1 MATHLKTVY
10 CEEKKIKLGAGR
22 ALTAVAK
29 VAFKVV
35 VRVLGDR
42 AAQNVE
48 VNLEGRVPSMRSIAS
63 INAEAEAAT
72 IGDRDVLADA
82 PEMPLRDIRNLQRV
96 PTLLEMHRD
105 VLVRAARE
113 QVGAAA
119 GEQDGLCRVDWVK
132 LVWAEVATA
141 GGPIAFTA
149 ARVTMDVGLLA
160 HLARACCEGTDQ
172 AHERDKFL
180 LGLRDGS
187 IPDDCAARVWA
198 QDNKCFAG
206 VMRTIKYPDG
216 TRVDIRVRDL
226 RFQLVQHLHDLWR
239 RGYLQKNFGKCT
251 LKVSCW
257 RDGTAILKKS
267 VFGEIMRLQ
276 NDSKAFSKDGES
288 GRQGVTRLLVTQFSM
303 HQPESK
309 TAHKA
314 VGYVVGLMLERLIE
328 PITILDDAGA
338 VVGEVRIIIDAL
350 TGDNH
355 ALQGGLGH
363 NQAGNHVCVFGH
375 HIRGGW
381 PDIVA
386 MLAALRKTAASMQQR
401 FFANGET
408 LAFAVGGEIA
418 MFGGGC
424 GADAGCDVGLS
435 TMQAATDAN
444 LHERSGVIKR
454 LLLAFVDR
462 MSKKDKELL
471 YDNFVDKLGRQGWSQ
486 YMDGKDWLNLLLA
499 HEEALD
505 YKVECLHLWYY
516 VREIVLICCHDDPE
530 DVAGGRRA
538 LVLALHANCMALG
551 LVLMDL
557 SRRSAVGAEEDL
569 NVLEYDVQN
578 LYLHHFVADLAQ
590 LYETQDFKLMNAQ
603 DLGNYLGQAKEIV
616 RNLTNRKDAISFT
629 IIVMSKYRASNPIG
643 DVVLPAKLVQKHAG
657 LVKAY
662 FELRIIPARWSESE
676 SVGYS
681 AVKDWNFCECGDL
694 IFRITG
700 EPQPPLAQRLGVWT
714 SVSTPKGKVA
724 FKSCDRPTDDELR
737 DHYLLGD
744 DAWFTSHLE
753 VVLKRILFDYKLPQA
768 GNKA

>member
-1 MATHLKTVY
+1 
-10 CEEKKIKLGAGR
+10 
-22 ALTAVAK
+22 
-29 VAFKVV
+29 
-35 VRVLGDR
+35 
-42 AAQNVE
+42 
-48 VNLEGRVPSMRSIAS
+48 
-63 INAEAEAAT
+63 
-72 IGDRDVLADA
+72 
-82 PEMPLRDIRNLQRV
+82 
-96 PTLLEMHRD
+96 
-105 VLVRAARE
+105 
-113 QVGAAA
+113 
-119 GEQDGLCRVDWVK
+119 
-132 LVWAEVATA
+132 VATA
-141 GGPIAFTA
+141 GGPIVFTA
-149 ARVTMDVGLLA
+149 ARVTTDVGLLA

-180 LGLRDGS
+180 LGLHDGS
-187 IPDDCAARVWA
+187 IPDDCAAWAWA

-226 RFQLVQHLHDLWR
+226 RLQLVQHLHDLWR

-251 LKVSCW
+251 LKLSCW
-257 RDGTAILKKS
+257 RDGTSILKKS

-276 NDSKAFSKDGES
+276 NDSKVFSKDDES

-303 HQPESK
+303 NQPESK
-309 TAHKA
+309 TAYKA

-338 VVGEVRIIIDAL
+338 VVGEVRIIVDAL

-375 HIRGGW
+375 HIREGW

-386 MLAALRKTAASMQQR
+386 MLAALRKTAASMQQS
-401 FFANGET
+401 FANGET

-418 MFGGGC
+418 MFLGRC

-454 LLLAFVDR
+454 LLWAFVDR

-499 HEEALD
+499 HEEVLVPVVKD

-516 VREIVLICCHDDPE
+516 VREIVLICCHDDPK

-551 LVLMDL
+551 LVLTDL
-557 SRRSAVGAEEDL
+557 SQRSAVGAEEDL

-603 DLGNYLGQAKEIV
+603 DLENYLGQAKEIV
-616 RNLTNRKDAISFT
+616 RNLTNRKDAMSFT
-629 IIVMSKYRASNPIG
+629 IMQRGHFERLRALAWPCNERRSGDDSVMSKYRASNPIG
-643 DVVLPAKLVQKHAG
+643 DVVLLPAKLVQKHAG

-662 FELRIIPARWSESE
+662 FELRIFPARWPESE

-681 AVKDWNFCECGDL
+681 AVKDWNFCECGL
-694 IFRITG
+694 
-700 EPQPPLAQRLGVWT
+700 
-714 SVSTPKGKVA
+714 
-724 FKSCDRPTDDELR
+724 
-737 DHYLLGD
+737 
-744 DAWFTSHLE
+744 
-753 VVLKRILFDYKLPQA
+753 
-768 GNKA
+768 